1 MSTEKNNQF
10 KGSEHIEQKKSA
22 KANLE
27 QNKTI
32 WVLIGFVMVFSVL
45 FVAFEWTTFEDKDE
59 RIIATT
65 PPPPIEEPEVL
76 KEIQIQVKNI
86 TPPPPAAQKPTEVIE
101 IIKDEI
107 DQPETEIMNSEDVF
121 VDVVDV
127 SDNAVVVVDEVVEE
141 EQIFQVVEQPAEF
154 PGGMKAMYEW
164 LSENIQYPRIS
175 RDNNSQGRTILRF
188 VVNSDGSIQNIQVI
202 KSSGDMYLDKEAER
216 VVGQMPKWSPGKQAG
231 KAVRCWFTLPVMF
244 RLQ

>member
-1 MSTEKNNQF
+1 MSTDKNNQF
-10 KGSEHIEQKKSA
+10 KGNEHIEVKKSA
-22 KANLE
+22 KVNLE
-27 QNKTI
+27 QHKTV
-32 WVLIGFVMVFSVL
+32 WLLIGFIMVFAVL
-45 FVAFEWTTFEDKDE
+45 FVAFEWTTFEDKE
-59 RIIATT
+59 ARIIATA
-65 PPPPIEEPEVL
+65 PPPAIEEPEVL
-76 KEIQIQVKNI
+76 KEIQIQVKHQL
-86 TPPPPAAQKPTEVIE
+86 PPPPQAQKPAEVIE

-107 DQPETEIMNSEDVF
+107 DQQESEIISTEEVVF
-121 VDVVDV
+121 VAEVSNEGMIVVD
-127 SDNAVVVVDEVVEE
+127 DEPEE

-154 PGGMKAMYEW
+154 PGGMQAMYRW
-164 LSENIQYPRIS
+164 LSDNIQYPRIS